1 MTTHPHSRSNA
12 AKQNDDGRDST
23 AALRHRV
30 AALEL
35 LVQNLVFV
43 LDARGALNADAF
55 ADWLDTAVCR
65 MRATRS
71 VPDAEANA
79 LHALAR
85 EVVR

>member
-1 MTTHPHSRSNA
+1 MTNHPHSRSNA
-12 AKQNDDGRDST
+12 AEPKDHSRDDT

-43 LDARGALNADAF
+43 LDAQGALNADAF
-55 ADWLDTAVCR
+55 ADWLDTAVGR
-65 MRATRS
+65 MRATGS
-71 VPDAEANA
+71 VPAAETNA
-79 LHALAR
+79 LQVLAR